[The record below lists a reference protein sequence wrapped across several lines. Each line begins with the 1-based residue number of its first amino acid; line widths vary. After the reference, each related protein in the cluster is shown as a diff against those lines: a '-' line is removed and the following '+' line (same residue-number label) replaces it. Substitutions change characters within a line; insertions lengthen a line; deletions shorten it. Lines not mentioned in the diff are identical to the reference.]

1 MINVSA
7 IQDHVVSML
16 QKGLSVS
23 LTYHGTGHTLDV
35 TRQCMRI
42 AAAEGITEGQ
52 ALLELKIAALYH
64 DTGFMY
70 VYQNHE
76 ERGCELARNQ
86 LPGFGLTE
94 KSIDNICSIIMA
106 TKIPQSPQNLLQQ
119 IICDADLDYLGRD
132 DFFFIGEKLRKEMV
146 AYKFVNG
153 LKEWE
158 ERQWS
163 FLQSHH
169 YFTKTSQQERAHLKE
184 RNMQKIID
192 NKNKKGE

>member
-1 MINVSA
+1 
-7 IQDHVVSML
+7 
-16 QKGLSVS
+16 
-23 LTYHGTGHTLDV
+23 
-35 TRQCMRI
+35 MRI

-146 AYKFVNG
+146 AYKFING

-169 YFTKTSQQERAHLKE
+169 YFTKTSQQARAHLKE